1 MGCIHTHNPPNNVLY
16 RVTDSKFGPGKLEI
30 NSDELIFHKK
40 GFTPIVWSLKHL
52 RRYGVD
58 PDTEIFSFEAGRR
71 CTTGE
76 GIYAFK
82 CPQAND
88 VFEELRDHIE
98 GIATSNS
105 VEDILQ
111 TTSNFPSSPDHLDE
125 SLHTLRPRKHP
136 HQADGEPDYL
146 EPQPSVPTTT
156 LMHPRA
162 FQIRMMSVT
171 GNMSPDIESSDS
183 LHSIPEFSE
192 HISDSPLAHDNNNSQ
207 ELEKDNL
214 MLSPGAAGLY
224 INVTVSF

>member
-1 MGCIHTHNPPNNVLY
+1 M
-16 RVTDSKFGPGKLEI
+16 
-30 NSDELIFHKK
+30 
-40 GFTPIVWSLKHL
+40 
-52 RRYGVD
+52 D
-58 PDTEIFSFEAGRR
+58 PETEIFSFEAGRR

-88 VFEELRDHIE
+88 VFEELREHIE

-111 TTSNFPSSPDHLDE
+111 SSNFPSSPDHLDE

-136 HQADGEPDYL
+136 QQPSQLDGDSDYL

-162 FQIRMMSVT
+162 FQIRMMSFT

-183 LHSIPEFSE
+183 LHSIAEFSE
-192 HISDSPLAHDNNNSQ
+192 QISESPLAHDNNNSHG
-207 ELEKDNL
+207 LEKDTL
-214 MLSPGAAGLY
+214 MLSPGTAGLY
-224 INVTVSF
+224 INVSVSFFFIIENVGSNLQLEI